1 MPTNSPTS
9 PNRSK
14 VEDITAILRDEI
26 LRGQYRPGE
35 RLPSERDLAARFE
48 TSRGGIREALK
59 KLEQLGIAIITP
71 GGVRVVPVEEASL
84 SVLGHL
90 VDLQE
95 VPDPEMIGH
104 LFEVLGA
111 LISMAARTAIDRAT
125 PAELQQMQD
134 IVMHL
139 ADHPENAEQQHQGW
153 RELGTLFAQV
163 SNNLVLRLILNGLK
177 THFINRLEVRPELE
191 VEVDFE
197 QQKDT
202 LNKLSNGLATRDSR
216 RVASTIIEHFD
227 VINARIQGALN
238 LNPIASNPIP
248 SKPQST
254 NPNASFTHE

>member
-59 KLEQLGIAIITP
+59 KLEQLGIATITP

-84 SVLGHL
+84 SVLGPL
-90 VDLQE
+90 VDLQKLS
-95 VPDPEMIGH
+95 DPEMIGH

-111 LISMAARTAIDRAT
+111 LISMAARTSIERAT
-125 PAELQQMQD
+125 ASELQQMQD
-134 IVMHL
+134 IVKHL
-139 ADHPENAEQQHQGW
+139 ADHPEDAEQQHQGW
-153 RELGTLFAQV
+153 RELGTLFAKV

-177 THFINRLEVRPELE
+177 THFLNRLEDRPDLELE
-191 VEVDFE
+191 VDYE

-202 LNKLSNGLATRDSR
+202 LDKLSQGLASRDSR
-216 RVASTIIEHFD
+216 CVATAINEHFV
-227 VINARIQGALN
+227 VINARIQKALN
-238 LNPIASNPIP
+238 TNPVP
-248 SKPQST
+248 SKSQYS